1 MDIPPISANPG
12 LACDVLHLC
21 WWGRASMVRRL
32 LSPTTLTTFS
42 DSVTFGFSV
51 KSVTAL
57 AIIAKPTSEL
67 YE

>member
-21 WWGRASMVRRL
+21 WWGRASMVGRL

-42 DSVTFGFSV
+42 DSVTFGDSV
-51 KSVTAL
+51 KPVTAL

-67 YE
+67 YV

>member
-21 WWGRASMVRRL
+21 WWGRASMVGRL
-32 LSPTTLTTFS
+32 LSSTTLTTFS
-42 DSVTFGFSV
+42 DSVTFGDSV
-51 KSVTAL
+51 KPVTAL

>member
-21 WWGRASMVRRL
+21 WWGRASMVGRL

-42 DSVTFGFSV
+42 DHS
-51 KSVTAL
+51 
-57 AIIAKPTSEL
+57 AIIARLHLNFTSEQKRRIV
-67 YE
+67 